1 MQPKLNSQPPTLNKL
16 AYDRKRQRLSRG
28 KIHISAVL
36 LNKSLFSKQTTA
48 DFFGF
53 LWNAKSEAPN
63 FHLMQLHAILLL
75 QSRDR
80 WSVQVGLVKK
90 VKQFFEHCEEKKPPQ
105 KWSIC
110 WKNVDEKDKVNLWAV
125 CSGASCKD
133 STFLLWW
140 WHEHNSHI
148 EAPHACKTPESL
160 QYDGR
165 LFIPA
170 NKAVFLNPP
179 QSYTCSLL

>member
-1 MQPKLNSQPPTLNKL
+1 MQLKPNFQPPTLNKL

-28 KIHISAVL
+28 KIHSSAVL

-48 DFFGF
+48 NFFGF
-53 LWNAKSEAPN
+53 LWNPKSAEAPN
-63 FHLMQLHAILLL
+63 FHSMQLHAILLL

-90 VKQFFEHCEEKKPPQ
+90 VKQFFEHCEEKKTRNDQ
-105 KWSIC
+105 YAGKMWMKKTKW
-110 WKNVDEKDKVNLWAV
+110 NWAV
-125 CSGASCKD
+125 CSGASCKH

-165 LFIPA
+165 LFVPA
-170 NKAVFLNPP
+170 NKSVF
-179 QSYTCSLL
+179 